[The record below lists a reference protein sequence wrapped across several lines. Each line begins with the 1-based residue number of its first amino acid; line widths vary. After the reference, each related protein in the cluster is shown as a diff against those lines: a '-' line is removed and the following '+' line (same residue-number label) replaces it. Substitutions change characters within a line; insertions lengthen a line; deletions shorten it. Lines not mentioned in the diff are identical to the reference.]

1 MKNLFDIPRRA
12 IPSMYMLGKSGVLEE
27 DYWGKGCGFRSICE
41 PEIAKSILHHIPETE
56 LTNNLDINSVDARY
70 ISYNVKDHY
79 TISYHNDSCDA
90 TLIVYMYKDPDMIDR
105 FYVDGEK
112 VEGQWRRSS
121 LSSYKAMLFNGHAE
135 HGGVLIGDGVR
146 KVLVLHFYKKKTTE

>member
-12 IPSMYMLGKSGVLEE
+12 IPSMYMLGKSGVLES
-27 DYWGKGCGFRSICE
+27 DYWGKGCGFRSIQDS
-41 PEIAKSILHHIPETE
+41 EIAKSILPYVPTY
-56 LTNNLDINSVDARY
+56 LTKNLDFNSVDARY

-90 TLIVYMYKDPDMIDR
+90 TLIVYMYKDPEMTDR
-105 FYVDGEK
+105 FYVDGTK
-112 VEGQWRRSS
+112 VEGQWTRSS
-121 LSSYKAMLFNGHAE
+121 LSSYKALIFNGHAE

-146 KVLVLHFYKKKTTE
+146 KVLVLHFYKK